1 MVSTHCATPL
11 AGLSIEINVWLPR
24 QLDNIH
30 CILRF
35 HDIVKEDIVS
45 GYTLLNAQSLS
56 VILLCVFLGFSRK

>member
-11 AGLSIEINVWLPR
+11 AELSMEINVWLPR

-30 CILRF
+30 CIFRF
-35 HDIVKEDIVS
+35 HDIVS

-56 VILLCVFLGFSRK
+56 VILLSVFLAFSRK